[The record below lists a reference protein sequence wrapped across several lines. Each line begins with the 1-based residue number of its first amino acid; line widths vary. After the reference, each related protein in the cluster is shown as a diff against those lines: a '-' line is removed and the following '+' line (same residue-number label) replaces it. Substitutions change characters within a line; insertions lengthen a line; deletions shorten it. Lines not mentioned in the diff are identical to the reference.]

1 MKKLFA
7 ILLAIAMVIGVTA
20 VTAMAANEEGII
32 PFESWTSVGDGA
44 WGQSEDGTVAPT
56 DAQTWTMLSYNEAL
70 GDAYTIEFDVK
81 QPDQND
87 NIKIGFEVETGHN
100 FTQSGLVLEMHNAGV
115 SRIYNWG
122 INSTDEGAYG
132 GCNNGYGGGQ
142 GFSKSTD
149 WIHVKIVRDKD
160 NFTVTLND
168 GEVRT
173 FAFTSSD
180 YNGGH
185 LVLGAVNG
193 RQIQYKNI
201 SIKKTE
207 AAPEVIESNNTFN
220 GETIPFTDWQNAGEG
235 SWKQT
240 EEGILTPNSMGEWLL
255 LRYGKDLGKKFR
267 VELDVKQPDTQH
279 QIVIGF
285 ACNEG
290 HNYTQSGLLLE
301 MHNAGV
307 SRVYDWAINS
317 NDEGAYGGCNNGF
330 GGGQG
335 FSKSTDW
342 IHVVIER
349 DGDHFVIEFN
359 DGESVKK
366 FDFTQAGYDGGYLVL
381 GARPSR
387 QIQYKDVTITTVTDT
402 PVNPNEPPKTGDM
415 GISLAVAVMGMAAV
429 CGAALMIGKKKEI

>member
-1 MKKLFA
+1 MKKILA
-7 ILLAIAMVIGVTA
+7 IIMAIAMVISVSA
-20 VTAMAANEEGII
+20 MTAMAANEVI
-32 PFESWTSVGDGA
+32 PFESWTSVGNGT
-44 WGQSEDGTVAPT
+44 WGQSADGILAPT
-56 DAQTWTMLSYNEAL
+56 DAQEWTMLSYNEAL
-70 GDAYTIEFDVK
+70 GENYTIEFDVK

-87 NIKIGFEVETGHN
+87 NIKIGFEVEATHN

-132 GCNNGYGGGQ
+132 GCNNGYGGGK
-142 GFSKSTD
+142 GFSKTTD
-149 WIHVKIVRDKD
+149 WIHVKIVRAGSE
-160 NFTVTLND
+160 FSVTVND
-168 GEVRT
+168 GEERA
-173 FAFTSSD
+173 FNFTSSD

-201 SIKKTE
+201 SIQKTTP
-207 AAPEVIESNNTFN
+207 APETPETPEPVTGTNTFN
-220 GETIPFTDWQNAGEG
+220 GETIAFADWQNAGEG

-240 EEGILTPNSMGEWLL
+240 EAGILTPDSMGEWLL

-267 VELDVKQPDTQH
+267 VELDVKQPDTNH

-307 SRVYDWAINS
+307 SRIYDWNISA

-335 FSKSTDW
+335 FSKTTDW

-349 DGDHFVIEFN
+349 DGDHFVVEFD
-359 DGESVKK
+359 DGEGVKK
-366 FDFTQAGYDGGYLVL
+366 FDFTQEGYDGGYLVL
-381 GARPSR
+381 SARPSR
-387 QIQYKDVTITTVTDT
+387 QIEYKNITITTENDA
-402 PVNPNEPPKTGDM
+402 PAKTGNV
-415 GISLAVAVMGMAAV
+415 GLSAAVAMMAVAAAGVVMM
-429 CGAALMIGKKKEI
+429 LKKKENI